1 MTEQMQETEA
11 TLEELETSP
20 EGMETE
26 EPTGAETKEQQ
37 DEKQP
42 DDRDAEI
49 ARLKAEAK
57 RKDDRIATL
66 KGNSKIATSVVKGI
80 MNEYGLDYEEAVKYA
95 GANITSKDLQG
106 RFESAEIAD
115 NPFEVQAKAFND
127 LYLNA
132 GVKGT
137 LDDIYGEDTQQFVA
151 AFERAV
157 KADDELASDFASIE
171 PTKLPTFVVKK
182 GKEFLEKQK
191 QTLTLAEENTRLKA
205 ELEALKSGKPDPEA
219 VMDKRKTLP
228 LSGLGAT
235 GSMGNQA
242 PSGFAE
248 RLFG

>member
-1 MTEQMQETEA
+1 MTEQMQETKA

-20 EGMETE
+20 EGMEPGENTE
-26 EPTGAETKEQQ
+26 AETN
-37 DEKQP
+37 KQP
-42 DDRDAEI
+42 EDKQHDNRNEEFAKLRDE
-49 ARLKAEAK
+49 LK

-66 KGNSKIATSVVKGI
+66 KSNTKLATAVVKGI
-80 MNEYGLDYEEAVKYA
+80 MNEYGLDYEEAVKHA
-95 GANITSKDLQG
+95 GANIAPKDLQA
-106 RFESAEIAD
+106 RFEAAEIAD
-115 NPFEVQAKAFND
+115 NPFEVQAKAFNN

-137 LDDIYGEDTQQFVA
+137 LDEVYGEDTQQFVA

-157 KADDELASDFASIE
+157 KADDDLAADFASLE

-191 QTLTLAEENTRLKA
+191 QTLTLAEENARLKA
-205 ELEALKSGKPDPEA
+205 ELEALKAGKPQPGE

-242 PSGFAE
+242 PKGFAE
-248 RLFG
+248 KLFD

>member
-26 EPTGAETKEQQ
+26 ETTEAGTNEQP
-37 DEKQP
+37 ENKQP
-42 DDRDAEI
+42 DSRDEEI
-49 ARLKAEAK
+49 AKLREEVK

-66 KGNSKIATSVVKGI
+66 KGNSKIATAVVKGI

-95 GANITSKDLQG
+95 GANIAPKDLQA
-106 RFESAEIAD
+106 RFEAAEIAD
-115 NPFEVQAKAFND
+115 NPFEVQAKAFNN

-132 GVKGT
+132 GVKST
-137 LDDIYGEDTQQFVA
+137 LDEVYGEDTQQFVA

-157 KADDELASDFASIE
+157 KADDELAADFASLE

-191 QTLTLAEENTRLKA
+191 QTLTLAEENARLKA
-205 ELEALKSGKPDPEA
+205 ELEALKSGKPQSGE

-228 LSGLGAT
+228 LSGMGAT
-235 GSMGNQA
+235 GSMGNPP
-242 PSGFAE
+242 PSSFAE
-248 RLFG
+248 KLFG